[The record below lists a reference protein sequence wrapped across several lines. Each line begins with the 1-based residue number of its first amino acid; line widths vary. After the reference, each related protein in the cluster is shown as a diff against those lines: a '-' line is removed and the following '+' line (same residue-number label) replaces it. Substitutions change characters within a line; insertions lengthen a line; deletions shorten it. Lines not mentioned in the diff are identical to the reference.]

1 MGSYIRR
8 RYYRVPAEFGNW
20 TPVCCVVSP
29 NKLHHLF
36 LPEWRNRWP
45 DARLRAPPGLAR
57 RKKQLRF
64 DAELGDEP
72 DCQWS
77 ADIAQVVF
85 RGSFFMEEVVF
96 FHRASRTA
104 IFGDF
109 IQRFPEEMANG
120 WKGIVM
126 RLDGLVGR
134 HGSTPRDWRLSF
146 LSRQEAR
153 AARRAVLAWKPER
166 LLIAHGECAA
176 SGASEIIAAALSWM

>member
-109 IQRFPEEMANG
+109 IFPKKWLTAG
-120 WKGIVM
+120 KGSSCASMVLWGDTGARHAIGVSASSHG
-126 RLDGLVGR
+126 RR
-134 HGSTPRDWRLSF
+134 HGQRD
-146 LSRQEAR
+146 
-153 AARRAVLAWKPER
+153 ER
-166 LLIAHGECAA
+166 CWHGSLNGC
-176 SGASEIIAAALSWM
+176 